1 VRPSQ
6 GLDDHAHIPTLELL
20 PKSLP
25 VIASPTAAEVATKL
39 GFTQVVSLAPGKTWI
54 QGAPYRRAPT
64 HPAVG
69 GSVCGQLPL
78 TTADPVG

>member
-1 VRPSQ
+1 MRQRRVNSRAIVVRPSQ
-6 GLDDHAHIPTLELL
+6 GLDDHAHVPTLQLL

-54 QGAPYRRAPT
+54 QGAPYLHWCSYA
-64 HPAVG
+64 PAV
-69 GSVCGQLPL
+69 
-78 TTADPVG
+78 